1 MPPSRP
7 SCARFMRMVYGLVW
21 MAWLRGLGQHVC
33 GVERPWRTV
42 KYEDVY
48 MKDYDKA
55 SELTKILSF
64 LVYAM

>member
-1 MPPSRP
+1 
-7 SCARFMRMVYGLVW
+7 MRALHAHGVRISMDG
-21 MAWLRGLGQHVC
+21 MARGLGQHVC

-64 LVYAM
+64 LAHAM